1 MGALKNTLNFLAWG
15 ALGALIVTAV
25 SAGIKFDWGTFT
37 TPHEEIT
44 EEEDKTS
51 EVEISENGIKLKL
64 LSTETRANGDQV
76 QTFTYTIDSGD
87 LVGVDETV
95 KVKSYYQDDKS
106 DASAVISASVDV
118 GSKTVT
124 VTNVGGTAFNKV
136 IVVEVY
142 AVNDESINATVTCQ
156 YAKRLLDLNLGT
168 LNYTSGDNVNL
179 IQKILDNSN
188 TNEASIYTLDVDYT
202 TAEYLSAFKF
212 KNVTNISVYA
222 GDQTVGTGSWE
233 DYLGWDTVES
243 IISEMQNLFDEKLSD
258 YQAENFELL
267 NQTLPTASELWNLST
282 NNTWHDFL
290 KNYIGN
296 QVGVRFDITGAT
308 LETPYGTTT
317 ASDENNSIMI
327 TYDFS
332 DFSLTPVGIS
342 VDTPNL
348 IF

>member
-233 DYLGWDTVES
+233 DYSGWATVES

>member
-15 ALGALIVTAV
+15 ALGALAVTAV

-87 LVGVDETV
+87 LGGVDETV
-95 KVKSYYQDDKS
+95 RVKSYYQDNKS
-106 DASAVISASVDV
+106 DASAVISSSVDLP
-118 GSKTVT
+118 SKTVT

-168 LNYTSGDNVNL
+168 LNYTSGDDVNL

-188 TNEASIYTLDVDYT
+188 TNETSIYTLNVDYT
-202 TAEYLSAFKF
+202 TEEYRTAFKF
-212 KNVTNISVYA
+212 KTVTNISIYA
-222 GDQTVGTGSWE
+222 GDNTVGTGSWE
-233 DYLGWDTVES
+233 DFYGWDTVES
-243 IISEMQNLFDEKLSD
+243 IVSEMQTLFNEKLGH
-258 YQAENFELL
+258 YQDENFELL
-267 NQTLPTASELWNLST
+267 NQTLPTASELWNLAS

-296 QVGVRFDITGAT
+296 QVGVRFDITGST
-308 LETPYGTTT
+308 LVTPYGTTT
-317 ASDENNSIMI
+317 ASDENNQIMI

-332 DFSLTPVGIS
+332 GFSLTPEGIN
-342 VDTPNL
+342 VNTPEL

>member
-1 MGALKNTLNFLAWG
+1 MGAFKNTLNFLAWG
-15 ALGALIVTAV
+15 ALGALAVTAV

-44 EEEDKTS
+44 EEDKTS

-95 KVKSYYQDDKS
+95 SVKSYYQDDKS
-106 DASAVISASVDV
+106 DASAVISASVNL
-118 GSKTVT
+118 GLKTVT

-188 TNEASIYTLDVDYT
+188 TNETSIYTLDVDYT
-202 TAEYLSAFKF
+202 TEQYVSAFVF
-212 KNVTNISVYA
+212 DNVTNISIYEGEAVA
-222 GDQTVGTGSWE
+222 GTGSWT
-233 DYLGWDTVES
+233 DFYGWETVES
-243 IISEMQNLFDEKLSD
+243 IVEEMKTLFNDKLSD

-267 NQTLPTASELWNLST
+267 NQTLPTASELWNLSS

-308 LETPYGTTT
+308 LVTPYGTTT

-342 VDTPNL
+342 VNTPNL

>member
-15 ALGALIVTAV
+15 ALGALAVTAV

-44 EEEDKTS
+44 EEDKTS

-118 GSKTVT
+118 GLKTVT

-168 LNYTSGDNVNL
+168 LNYTSGDDVNL
-179 IQKILDNSN
+179 VQKILDNSN

-202 TAEYLSAFKF
+202 AEEYLEAFKF
-212 KNVTNISVYA
+212 KSVTNISVYA

-233 DYLGWDTVES
+233 DYSGWATVES
-243 IISEMQNLFDEKLSD
+243 IISEMQDLFNEKLSD

-267 NQTLPTASELWNLST
+267 NQTLPTATELWNLST

-332 DFSLTPVGIS
+332 NFSLTPVGIS

>member
-15 ALGALIVTAV
+15 ALGALAVTAV

-44 EEEDKTS
+44 EEDKTS

-64 LSTETRANGDQV
+64 LSAETLANGDQV

-118 GSKTVT
+118 GLKTVT

-168 LNYTSGDNVNL
+168 LNYTSGDEVNL

-188 TNEASIYTLDVDYT
+188 TNETSIYTLDVDYT

-222 GDQTVGTGSWE
+222 GDKTVGTGSWE
-233 DYLGWDTVES
+233 DYSGWETVES
-243 IISEMQNLFDEKLSD
+243 IISQMQDLFNEKLSD
-258 YQAENFELL
+258 YQAENYELL
-267 NQTLPTASELWNLST
+267 NQTLPTASELWNLSS

-308 LETPYGTTT
+308 LVTPYGTTT
-317 ASDENNSIMI
+317 ASDETNQIMI

>member
-15 ALGALIVTAV
+15 ALGALAVTAV

-44 EEEDKTS
+44 EEDKAS

-64 LSTETRANGDQV
+64 LSAETLANGDQV

-188 TNEASIYTLDVDYT
+188 TNETSIYTLDVDYT
-202 TAEYLSAFKF
+202 TEEYREAFKF
-212 KNVTNISVYA
+212 KSVTNISIYE
-222 GDQTVGTGSWE
+222 GDAVAGTGSWS
-233 DYLGWDTVES
+233 DFYGWETVES
-243 IISEMQNLFDEKLSD
+243 IVSEMQDLFNEKLSD

-296 QVGVRFDITGAT
+296 QIGVRFDITGAT
-308 LETPYGTTT
+308 LATPYGTTT
-317 ASDENNSIMI
+317 ASDENNQIMI

>member
-15 ALGALIVTAV
+15 ALGALAVTAV

-118 GSKTVT
+118 GLKTVT

-168 LNYTSGDNVNL
+168 LNYTSGDDVNL
-179 IQKILDNSN
+179 VQEILDNSN
-188 TNEASIYTLDVDYT
+188 TNEASIYTLDVNYT

-233 DYLGWDTVES
+233 DYSGWDTVES
-243 IISEMQNLFDEKLSD
+243 IISEMQTLFDNKLSD
-258 YQAENFELL
+258 YQEENFELL
-267 NQTLPTASELWNLST
+267 NQTLPTASELWNLSS

-296 QVGVRFDITGAT
+296 QIGVRFDITGAT

>member
-15 ALGALIVTAV
+15 ALGALAVTAV

-44 EEEDKTS
+44 EEDKTS

-106 DASAVISASVDV
+106 DASAVIYASVDV

-136 IVVEVY
+136 IVVEIY
-142 AVNDESINATVTCQ
+142 AVNDESINATVICQ

-168 LNYTSGDNVNL
+168 LNYTSGDEVNL

-188 TNEASIYTLDVDYT
+188 TNETSIYTLDVDYT

-233 DYLGWDTVES
+233 DYSGWETVES
-243 IISEMQNLFDEKLSD
+243 IISEMQDLFNEKLSD
-258 YQAENFELL
+258 YQAEKFELL

-308 LETPYGTTT
+308 LATPYGTTT